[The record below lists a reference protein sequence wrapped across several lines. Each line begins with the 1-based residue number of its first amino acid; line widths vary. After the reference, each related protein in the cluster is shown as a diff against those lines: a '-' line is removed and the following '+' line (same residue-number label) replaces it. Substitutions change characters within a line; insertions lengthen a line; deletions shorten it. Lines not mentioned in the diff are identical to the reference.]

1 MQNLSVLLPQKPKA
15 ALAAA
20 KTCEKPVLKKK
31 DWLSEFV
38 KTSSR
43 SNYCKAEIRSDP
55 AHSLQS
61 PARKSAFTNT
71 HPCSGIMIAFAAVR

>member
-1 MQNLSVLLPQKPKA
+1 MQNTAALLSKKPKA
-15 ALAAA
+15 MPAAA
-20 KTCEKPVLKKK
+20 KICEKPVLKKK

-43 SNYCKAEIRSDP
+43 SNYYKAEIRSDP
-55 AHSLQS
+55 AHRLQP

-71 HPCSGIMIAFAAVR
+71 RP